1 MAWKI
6 GMTNDHTEGE
16 RARPLGNAK
25 NWLIV
30 FAISVGVFALT
41 YSPLLAMTLPYLRAG
56 WPAFQTACWLRKA
69 DPWPARGRVG
79 FYFHLAMAGFRA
91 AVAGV
96 VALVLMVVIEQN
108 LQRQADL
115 NQVMI
120 ALCVIMA
127 GAGLSFSFGGWGTVI
142 ALRNRVRIF
151 VVSDLKHFCHGD
163 FSQIARLP
171 TLKFHLNPANYVMAV
186 ALAAPTLTLWF
197 VAVLLAMPKPDVR
210 DPPVGAF
217 GLLLLSLPVLGILII
232 ALLIFLSGR
241 MIARTP
247 LECWGAAPPVE
258 PSHDRH
264 NWYRRSE

>member
-1 MAWKI
+1 
-6 GMTNDHTEGE
+6 MTDDHSDDE
-16 RARPLGNAK
+16 RTAPLANAK
-25 NWLIV
+25 SWLIV
-30 FAISVGVFALT
+30 FAISIGVFALT
-41 YSPLLAMTLPYLRAG
+41 FSPLFAMTLPYLRAG
-56 WPAFQTACWLRKA
+56 WPAFQTGCWLRKA

-96 VALVLMVVIEQN
+96 FSLVLMVVIEQN

-127 GAGLSFSFGGWGTVI
+127 GTGLSFSFGWWGSAI

-151 VVSDLKHFCHGD
+151 VISDLKHFCHGD
-163 FSQIARLP
+163 FFQIVRLP
-171 TLKFHLNPANYVMAV
+171 MHKYLVNPANYVMAV
-186 ALAAPTLTLWF
+186 AIAIPMLALWI
-197 VAVLLAMPKPDVR
+197 VALLLAMPKPDER
-210 DPPVGAF
+210 DPPEVVAV
-217 GLLLLSLPVLGILII
+217 LLILLLPVLCLFII

-258 PSHDRH
+258 PSDDRH
-264 NWYRRSE
+264 NWYRRLE

>member
-1 MAWKI
+1 
-6 GMTNDHTEGE
+6 MTDDHTDDE
-16 RARPLGNAK
+16 RADPLANAK
-25 NWLIV
+25 GWLIV

-41 YSPLLAMTLPYLRAG
+41 FSPLLAMALPYLRAG

-96 VALVLMVVIEQN
+96 FAIMLMLVIEQN
-108 LQRQADL
+108 LQRQADI
-115 NQVMI
+115 NQVMM
-120 ALCVIMA
+120 AFCFIMA
-127 GAGLSFSFGGWGTVI
+127 GAGLSSSFGWWGTVI

-151 VVSDLKHFCHGD
+151 VISDLKHFCHGD
-163 FSQIARLP
+163 FFQIARLP
-171 TLKFHLNPANYVMAV
+171 MLKFHLNPANYVMAV
-186 ALAAPTLTLWF
+186 AIAAPTLALWF
-197 VAVLLAMPKPDVR
+197 VAMLLAMSKPDVR
-210 DPPVGAF
+210 DPPVGVAV
-217 GLLLLSLPVLGILII
+217 LLLLSLPVLGILII

-258 PSHDRH
+258 PSDDRH